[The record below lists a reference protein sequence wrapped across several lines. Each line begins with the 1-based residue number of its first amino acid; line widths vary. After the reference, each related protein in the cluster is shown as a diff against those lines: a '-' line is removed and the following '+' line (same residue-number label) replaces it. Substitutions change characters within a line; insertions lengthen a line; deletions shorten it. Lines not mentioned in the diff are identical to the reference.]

1 MIIERL
7 NDGKAE
13 AKAKN
18 PEYREGRKYMSVPEL
33 DVFRKKVADGSIT
46 VTEACRKLGISRSK
60 WYKET
65 SCRA

>member
-18 PEYREGRKYMSVPEL
+18 PDYKEGRKYMHVPDL
-33 DVFRKKVADGSIT
+33 DNYRRLVSKGEMT
-46 VTEACRKLGISRSK
+46 VTTACEALGISRSK
-60 WYKET
+60 WYKEV
-65 SCRA
+65 SCRG

>member
-18 PEYREGRKYMSVPEL
+18 PEYREGRKYLEVPEL
-33 DVFRKKVADGSIT
+33 GDYKARVDRGDLT
-46 VTEACRKLGISRSK
+46 VTAACSLLGISRGK
-60 WYKET
+60 WYKEV